1 MIRFIHTA
9 DLHLGTENY
18 GRIDA
23 KTGIHTRLLDFSV
36 ALNFCID
43 TAIDEKVD
51 FFLFCGDAYK
61 TTTPSPTQ
69 QKILL
74 NALLRL
80 HNAQIPVV
88 ILVGN
93 HDNPVSFG
101 KVHSLDLFK
110 DLPISG
116 FHVISQPQSLR
127 LETKNGPVQIVGIPW
142 PTRNSLALN
151 NKHTFSSAAQISAYI
166 SSAVRMII
174 EHEASKLDA
183 SLPALLAGHLTVS
196 TGMFSGSE
204 KHAIYG
210 NDPLFLPS
218 QLARDPFDYVALG
231 HLHRHQNL
239 NNNCQPPIVYAGS
252 IERIDFG
259 EKEDKGFCVVTIHK
273 KNNTEYRFIKGPVRP
288 FIQIDAH
295 LNADSDQTEQLLQQI
310 QKYHID
316 DAIVKI
322 IYYPPVGTKDTV
334 NIRAIQTACST
345 AMHLVGIIPI
355 RSHMPRETRAA
366 MKVDMDLAT
375 LLDTYFESKPTLKN
389 KKQKLVEQALLL
401 YEESKSTDRE
411 VNE

>member
-18 GRIDA
+18 GKIDA
-23 KTGIHTRLLDFSV
+23 KTGIHTRLLDFSH

-43 TAIDEKVD
+43 TAINENVD

-80 HNAQIPVV
+80 HHAQIPVV
-88 ILVGN
+88 IIVGN

-101 KVHSLDLFK
+101 KVNSLDLFR
-110 DLPISG
+110 DLPLSG
-116 FHVISQPQSLR
+116 FHVISQPQSIR
-127 LETKNGPVQIVGIPW
+127 IDTQKGPVQLVGIPW
-142 PTRNSLALN
+142 PTRHSLALS
-151 NKHTFSSAAQISAYI
+151 NKHSFSTAHQISAYI
-166 SSAVRMII
+166 SKAVSMII
-174 EHEASKLDA
+174 EHEASTLDA
-183 SLPALLAGHLTVS
+183 TLPAILAGHLTVS

-218 QLARDPFDYVALG
+218 QLAREPFDYVALG

-239 NNNCQPPIVYAGS
+239 NLNRQPPIVYAGS

-259 EKEDKGFCVVTIHK
+259 EKEEKGFCLVTIHEK
-273 KNNTEYRFIKGPVRP
+273 GNTDYTFIKGPMRP
-288 FIQIDAH
+288 FIQLEVH
-295 LNADSDQTEQLLQQI
+295 LNPTNDHTEQLLHELEKHSI
-310 QKYHID
+310 E
-316 DAIVKI
+316 DAIIKI
-322 IYYPPVGTKDTV
+322 IYYPPSGKKDTV
-334 NIRAIQTACST
+334 NIRAIQNACSKC
-345 AMHLVGIIPI
+345 AHLVGIIPI
-355 RSHMPRETRAA
+355 RTHLPRETRMA
-366 MKVDMDLAT
+366 MKIDMDLAT
-375 LLDTYFESKPTLKN
+375 LLDAYFESKPILKD

-401 YEESKSTDRE
+401 YEESKAPDRE
-411 VNE
+411 VNG